1 MKRKRLMTGAAAV
14 LMAVSGCSARTG
26 TAAADLEAAAVEKAD
41 LKADEYEKWNE
52 LLEENQISEEFQTSL
67 EEFAFS
73 STEAVLSGEEGNA
86 VFSPLSL
93 YYAMGMLS
101 MGASGET
108 EEELLAALGTGEKEE
123 LAEQCAKLYRTYA
136 YTREREQVQ
145 AEEYGEGPED
155 SAVRLGDSLWISKEI
170 SLKPEYQETCAENF
184 YASSYHADFT
194 DPETGK
200 RMGQWIADQTEGVL
214 APELELSPDTVLAL
228 INTLYF
234 YGGWQDRFQESLT
247 EKDIFTRQDGSE
259 VEAPFMNRTDPMG
272 GFMKGDGYTLS
283 GLGTNN
289 GCEMIF
295 VLPDKGTDP
304 DEFLGDKE
312 RLREI
317 FSPEEEKWTSGE
329 VVWKIPRFSFGSSF
343 DLKTPLKSMGLGRI
357 FDSISADFSDMSED
371 PLYVDRAVQE
381 AHIGVDEEGVEGAAY
396 TMIAMA
402 EGAALTEEKERVEM
416 ILDRP
421 FLFGIHD
428 RRNDVWLF
436 LGVCRD
442 PSAEK

>member
-1 MKRKRLMTGAAAV
+1 MKRKRLMIGAAAA
-14 LMAVSGCSARTG
+14 LLAASGCSAQTG
-26 TAAADLEAAAVEKAD
+26 TAAADMEAAAVEKAG

-52 LLEENQISEEFQTSL
+52 LLEENRISEEFQASL
-67 EEFAFS
+67 EDFAFS
-73 STEAVLSGEEGNA
+73 STEAVLSREEGNA

-108 EEELLAALGTGEKEE
+108 EEELLAVLGTEEKEE
-123 LAEQCAKLYRTYA
+123 LAEQCAKLYRTYV
-136 YTREREQVQ
+136 YTQEREQAQ
-145 AEEYGEGPED
+145 AEEYGEGPAD
-155 SAVRLGDSLWISKEI
+155 SAVWLGDSLWISKEI
-170 SLKPEYQETCAENF
+170 SLKPEYQEQCVENF
-184 YASSYHADFT
+184 FASSYHVDFT
-194 DPETGK
+194 NPETGK

-214 APELELSPDTVLAL
+214 APEMKLSPDMVLAL
-228 INTLYF
+228 VNTLYF

-247 EKDIFTRQDGSE
+247 EEDIFTRQDGSE
-259 VEAPFMNRTDPMG
+259 VETPFMNRTDPMG
-272 GFMKGDGYTLS
+272 SFMKRDGWTLS

-295 VLPDKGTDP
+295 ALPDEGTDP
-304 DEFLGDKE
+304 DEFLRDRE

-317 FSPEEEKWTSGE
+317 FSPEEEEWTWGE
-329 VVWKIPRFSFGSSF
+329 VVWKVPRFSFGSSF
-343 DLKTPLKSMGLGRI
+343 DLKDPLESMGLGNM

-371 PLYVDRAVQE
+371 PLYVDRAIQE

-402 EGAALTEEKERVEM
+402 EGAALAEEEERAEM

-421 FLFGIHD
+421 FLFGIRD
-428 RRNDVWLF
+428 SRNDVWLF

-442 PSAEK
+442 PSAEE